1 MKPNVT
7 LYFVTRRILAQL
19 DCLVSFA
26 TASVNGNYIRPT
38 LSDGKHKIHLVDSR
52 HPCVEKQDNINFI
65 SNTVELDRA
74 KHRFQIIT
82 GNRPRPCALLLL
94 SRVHPGPNM
103 GGKSTYIRQVGVIQL
118 MAQVGCFVPCTAC
131 DTTIVDCILAR
142 LGANDDLALGV
153 STFMSEMLEMSTI
166 LDIATSNSL
175 LIIDEL
181 GRGTVGEA
189 DGSRTTR
196 SNGCV

>member
-1 MKPNVT
+1 
-7 LYFVTRRILAQL
+7 
-19 DCLVSFA
+19 
-26 TASVNGNYIRPT
+26 
-38 LSDGKHKIHLVDSR
+38 
-52 HPCVEKQDNINFI
+52 
-65 SNTVELDRA
+65 
-74 KHRFQIIT
+74 
-82 GNRPRPCALLLL
+82 
-94 SRVHPGPNM
+94 M

-118 MAQVGCFVPCTAC
+118 MAQVGCFVPCTSC

-181 GRGTVGEA
+181 GRGTVGGA
-189 DGSRTTR
+189 DGHANNDIERLRLVHVRWVRSGLGCCALHLHDDPMLLFVRHAFPRVDLDRVRTSGSDSELSCRCTA
-196 SNGCV
+196 